1 MGEEEDGP
9 GARTRAEL
17 CGWFRPLRQIE
28 GKRGHTARAPLLC
41 CYYPAG
47 FGFGNAGRRK
57 QLCGLVVVMWT
68 RNRR

>member
-47 FGFGNAGRRK
+47 FGFGNAGR
-57 QLCGLVVVMWT
+57 
-68 RNRR
+68 